1 MRHAMLTAVLLAV
14 ARPALACPVCFGQ
27 TDSPL
32 ANAMN
37 LGILAMLGVVV
48 AVLAGFASFIVHLN
62 RRANLAAQET
72 APAERFALP
81 GTERQ
86 GGTAQC

>member
-1 MRHAMLTAVLLAV
+1 MRHALLTAILLAV

-37 LGILAMLGVVV
+37 LGILVMLGVVG
-48 AVLAGFASFIVHLN
+48 AVLAGFITFIVHLN
-62 RRANLAAQET
+62 RRAREAAQQET
-72 APAERFALP
+72 VPASHYGLP
-81 GTERQ
+81 VTEPR
-86 GGTAQC
+86 GGTT

>member
-1 MRHAMLTAVLLAV
+1 MRHALLTAVLLAI

-37 LGILAMLGVVV
+37 LGILAMLGVVA
-48 AVLAGFASFIVHLN
+48 AVLAGFASFIVYLN
-62 RRANLAAQET
+62 RRAAHVAAQET
-72 APAERFALP
+72 VAAGRFALP
-81 GTERQ
+81 GSEPQ
-86 GGTAQC
+86 GGTA